1 MRTVLAAL
9 TAFVLAAPGAAG
21 AAPPVPD
28 KASVRALEE
37 KLPGL
42 MRQANVPGVSVAL
55 IRDGRIYWQ
64 ESFGMKDAHLPVT
77 DGTTFEAASLS
88 KVVFAAIVLTLAD
101 QGKIDLDAPLTRY
114 GDTPHV
120 RDLKGDPRLAAITAR
135 VVLSHRTGFPDWR
148 PTGGPLAIHFPPGD
162 HFSYSGEGFIY
173 LQRAVEAITGKPLE
187 TLAREI
193 VFEPLGMTSSS
204 YVWRPDF
211 EASTAIPHDKNRVAQ
226 PKKKRDAMAAYSL
239 QTTAHDYAL
248 FLTALMTGQG
258 LRKDILAEMARPQ
271 TRVPADCTVEC
282 FAKPAALAPHL
293 AWGLGVG
300 LEETAQGPALWHW
313 GDNGVFKAYMVVYP
327 RQRSGLVMF
336 ANSENGLNIANAV
349 ARTALGSD
357 QPALAWVLNNPS

>member
-1 MRTVLAAL
+1 MRAALAAL
-9 TAFVLAAPGAAG
+9 TAFVLVAPGAAD
-21 AAPPVPD
+21 AAPPVPG
-28 KASVRALEE
+28 KASIRALETR
-37 KLPGL
+37 LPGL
-42 MRQANVPGVSVAL
+42 MRQANVPGMSVAL

-64 ESFGMKDAHLPVT
+64 ESFGMKDARQPVT

-88 KVVFAAIVLTLAD
+88 KVVFAAIVLTLAG
-101 QGKIDLDAPLTRY
+101 QGKIELDAPLTRY

-148 PTGGPLAIHFPPGD
+148 PAGGPLAIHFPPGD

-187 TLAREI
+187 TLAREM
-193 VFEPLGMTSSS
+193 VFEPLGMTDSS

-211 EASTAIPHDKNRVAQ
+211 EASTATPHDKNRVAQ

-248 FLTALMTGQG
+248 FLAALMKNKSMLT
-258 LRKDILAEMARPQ
+258 EMERPQ
-271 TRVPADCTVEC
+271 ARVPSDCTVEC
-282 FAKPAALAPHL
+282 FAKPAALAPRL

-313 GDNGVFKAYMVVYP
+313 GDNGAFKAYMVIYP
-327 RQRSGLVMF
+327 RQRSGLVLF
-336 ANSENGLNIANAV
+336 ANSENGLHIADSV
-349 ARTALGSD
+349 ATIALGSS